1 MHILN
6 KYPPARLVDIYWVKK
21 KYENE
26 KCRTLVIKEKRDSF
40 DGGDAIKFI
49 RMITKNLFVRNASVR
64 FCNIYSQ

>member
-1 MHILN
+1 M
-6 KYPPARLVDIYWVKK
+6 VDNCYGEFVQ
-21 KYENE
+21 
-26 KCRTLVIKEKRDSF
+26 EKRDSF